1 MSLGFLLPAGLL
13 AVASLLLPLLI
24 HLARRPQH
32 RVIDFA
38 AMRWLV
44 QGERP
49 RRRLRFE
56 DLPLLLSRLALLAL
70 LALLLAEPILRGDW
84 RAPRH
89 WVLIDPA
96 LEQTRAV
103 AEVSDPEA
111 RLRRLVPGFPA
122 LDSKPALTGD
132 ASLASLLRE
141 FDDGI
146 ADADRLTV
154 VVPERVHGLDA
165 QRLALRHAVDWHIL
179 RSESPTR
186 VEPSAAVPVKVAL
199 RHAAHESD
207 ALRYLRAVAT
217 VWQESP
223 GTAWSVSEG
232 TLDVPI
238 DADTQWLIW
247 LDAPVPDPVLS
258 WVKRGGRVLVNS
270 EAPANATAI
279 WRNAQGEVIASGQR
293 HGAGRVIYLLP
304 RLSPQDFAQV
314 LDADFPER
322 VKFLLAGGA
331 QDPGSDYA
339 QNARPLQSA
348 EPGKPLRTA
357 LDRLLMI
364 LVAGTFLLERVLASR
379 RRKSA

>member
-1 MSLGFLLPAGLL
+1 
-13 AVASLLLPLLI
+13 
-24 HLARRPQH
+24 
-32 RVIDFA
+32 
-38 AMRWLV
+38 
-44 QGERP
+44 
-49 RRRLRFE
+49 
-56 DLPLLLSRLALLAL
+56 
-70 LALLLAEPILRGDW
+70 
-84 RAPRH
+84 
-89 WVLIDPA
+89 
-96 LEQTRAV
+96 
-103 AEVSDPEA
+103 
-111 RLRRLVPGFPA
+111 
-122 LDSKPALTGD
+122 
-132 ASLASLLRE
+132 
-141 FDDGI
+141 
-146 ADADRLTV
+146 
-154 VVPERVHGLDA
+154 
-165 QRLALRHAVDWHIL
+165 
-179 RSESPTR
+179 
-186 VEPSAAVPVKVAL
+186 
-199 RHAAHESD
+199 
-207 ALRYLRAVAT
+207 
-217 VWQESP
+217 
-223 GTAWSVSEG
+223 VSEG

-247 LDAPVPDPVLS
+247 LDAPVPGPVLS

-322 VKFLLAGGA
+322 VKFLFAGGA

-379 RRKSA
+379 GRTSA